1 MRFLSSCLLAGAL
14 ALGACATPDAA
25 DAPAP
30 ATASAPSPSVPA
42 SAATPAVA
50 PNAPLPDASL
60 YALDGAWTAATGEA
74 TTLRALRGQ
83 PVVLAMVFTHCGYAC
98 PMTVQDMKR
107 IARDLPDG
115 GRGVRFVLVSLD
127 PERDTPEALR
137 TFARTHAL
145 GDNWTLLTG
154 SDDDVRMLAGLL
166 GVRYRTEADGAIA
179 HSNLLTLLD
188 ANGELL
194 HQQEGLGADPAAS
207 ITALT
212 GALATS

>member
-14 ALGACATPDAA
+14 VLGACTAPDAA
-25 DAPAP
+25 
-30 ATASAPSPSVPA
+30 T
-42 SAATPAVA
+42 SAAPTATAVA
-50 PNAPLPDASL
+50 PDAPLPDASL
-60 YALDGAWTAATGEA
+60 YTLDGTWTTASGET

-107 IARDLPDG
+107 LARTLPDD
-115 GRGVRFVLVSLD
+115 GRRVRFVLVSLD
-127 PERDTPEALR
+127 PARDTPEVLR

-154 SDDDVRMLAGLL
+154 ADDDVRMLAGVL
-166 GVRYRTEADGAIA
+166 GVRYRTEVGGEIA

-188 ANGELL
+188 AGGELL
-194 HQQEGLGADPAAS
+194 HQQEGLGADPAESTA
-207 ITALT
+207 ALT
-212 GALATS
+212 GALTAAS